1 MKNSAQFSGTFVRL
15 CLMLSRRLAAASGP
29 DPIRGALRQTA
40 VTHHVHRSD
49 YSDEEHRA
57 VGGVYDQLCRV
68 PEW

>member
-40 VTHHVHRSD
+40 V
-49 YSDEEHRA
+49 
-57 VGGVYDQLCRV
+57 
-68 PEW
+68 